1 MTHDWMRQDAVNIL
15 DYLPRFLGMDPNFHA
30 TNHAD
35 SKEHDRIRLLLQD
48 LLNQVYVDTATWGLP
63 LWESLVEIT
72 VRNDALDWRRNK
84 VKAKL
89 RVAQS
94 VTQPFLQAVVEMLV
108 VGQSVRVTDVPT
120 DYRLDIEVGDGEVRS
135 WQELEQALRIWVPAH
150 IGWKYIART
159 DASLYLHVGAF
170 VTVADIIHIEA
181 QTDFVLPAPQENIA
195 IGIAVSTFEM
205 MYIEADVYQ

>member
-48 LLNQVYVDTATWGLP
+48 LLDQVYVDTATWGLP
-63 LWESLVEIT
+63 FWESLVEIT
-72 VRNDALDWRRNK
+72 VRNDALDWRRNE

-89 RVAQS
+89 RAAQS

-108 VGQSVRVTDVPT
+108 AGQSVRVIDVPT
-120 DYRLDIEVGDGEVRS
+120 DYRLDIELCDGVVRS
-135 WQELEQALRIWVPAH
+135 WQRLDQTLRMWVPAH

-159 DASLYLHVGAF
+159 DASLYLHVGAI

-181 QTDFVLPAPQENIA
+181 QTDFVLPAPQEDIA

-205 MYIEADVYQ
+205 MHIEADVYQ

>member
-15 DYLPRFLGMDPNFHA
+15 DYLPRFLGIDPNFHA

-48 LLNQVYVDTATWGLP
+48 LLDQVYVDTATWGLP

-72 VRNDALDWRRNK
+72 VRNDALDWRRNE

-89 RVAQS
+89 RAAQS

-108 VGQSVRVTDVPT
+108 AGQSVRVIDVPT
-120 DYRLDIEVGDGEVRS
+120 DYRLDIELCDGVVRS
-135 WQELEQALRIWVPAH
+135 WQRLDQALRMWVPGH

-159 DASLYLHVGAF
+159 DASLYLHVGAI

-181 QTDFVLPAPQENIA
+181 QTDFVLPAPQEDIV

-205 MYIEADVYQ
+205 MHIEADVYQ

>member
-1 MTHDWMRQDAVNIL
+1 MRQDTVNIL
-15 DYLPRFLGMDPNFHA
+15 EYLPRFLWMDPNFHA

-72 VRNDALDWRRNK
+72 VRNDAPDWRRNE

-89 RVAQS
+89 RAAQS

-108 VGQSVRVTDVPT
+108 AGQSVRVIDVPT
-120 DYRLDIEVGDGEVRS
+120 DYRLDIELCDGVVRS
-135 WQELEQALRIWVPAH
+135 WQRLDQTLRMWVPAH

-159 DASLYLHVGAF
+159 DASLYLRVGAI
-170 VTVADIIHIEA
+170 VTVADIIHIDA
-181 QTDFVLPAPQENIA
+181 QTDFVLPAPQEDIA
-195 IGIAVSTFEM
+195 IGIAVSTFETVH
-205 MYIEADVYQ
+205 IEADVYQ

>member
-1 MTHDWMRQDAVNIL
+1 LTHDWMRQDTVNIL
-15 DYLPRFLGMDPNFHA
+15 EYLPRFLWMDPNFHA

-72 VRNDALDWRRNK
+72 VRNDAPDWRRNE

-89 RVAQS
+89 RAAQS

-108 VGQSVRVTDVPT
+108 AGQSVRVIDVPT
-120 DYRLDIEVGDGEVRS
+120 DYRLDIELCDGVVRS
-135 WQELEQALRIWVPAH
+135 WQRLDQTLRMWVPAH

-159 DASLYLHVGAF
+159 DASLYLRVGAI
-170 VTVADIIHIEA
+170 VTVADIIHIDA
-181 QTDFVLPAPQENIA
+181 QTDFVLPAPQEDIA
-195 IGIAVSTFEM
+195 IGIAVSTFETVH
-205 MYIEADVYQ
+205 IEADVYQ

>member
-15 DYLPRFLGMDPNFHA
+15 DYLPRFLGIDPNFHA

-48 LLNQVYVDTATWGLP
+48 LLDQVYVDTATWGLP

-72 VRNDALDWRRNK
+72 VRNDALDWRRNE

-89 RVAQS
+89 RAAQS

-108 VGQSVRVTDVPT
+108 AGQSVRVIDVPT
-120 DYRLDIEVGDGEVRS
+120 DYRLDIELCDGVVRS
-135 WQELEQALRIWVPAH
+135 WQRLDQALRMWVPAH

-159 DASLYLHVGAF
+159 DASLYLHVGAI

-181 QTDFVLPAPQENIA
+181 QTDFVLPAPQEDIV

-205 MYIEADVYQ
+205 MHIEADVYQ

>member
-72 VRNDALDWRRNK
+72 VRNDALDWRRNE

-89 RVAQS
+89 RAAQS

-108 VGQSVRVTDVPT
+108 AGQSVRVIDVPT
-120 DYRLDIEVGDGEVRS
+120 DYRLDIELGDGGVRS
-135 WQELEQALRIWVPAH
+135 WQGLEQALRIWVPAH

-159 DASLYLHVGAF
+159 DAALDLYVGAT
-170 VTVADIIHIEA
+170 VTVADILHIEA
-181 QTDFVLPAPQENIA
+181 QTDYSPGGSHMEIDV
-195 IGIAVSTFEM
+195 GVAVSTFEM
-205 MYIEADVYQ
+205 MHIGADVYQ

>member
-1 MTHDWMRQDAVNIL
+1 MRQDAVNIL
-15 DYLPRFLGMDPNFHA
+15 DYLPRFLGIDPNFHA

-48 LLNQVYVDTATWGLP
+48 LLDQVYVDTATWGLP

-72 VRNDALDWRRNK
+72 VRNDALDWRRNE

-89 RVAQS
+89 RAAQS

-108 VGQSVRVTDVPT
+108 AGQSVRVIDVPT
-120 DYRLDIEVGDGEVRS
+120 DYRLDIELCDGVVRS
-135 WQELEQALRIWVPAH
+135 WQRLDQALRMWVPAH

-159 DASLYLHVGAF
+159 DASLYLHVGAI

-181 QTDFVLPAPQENIA
+181 QTDFVLPAPQEDIV

-205 MYIEADVYQ
+205 MHIEADVYQ

>member
-1 MTHDWMRQDAVNIL
+1 MTHDWMRQDTVNIL
-15 DYLPRFLGMDPNFHA
+15 EYLPRFLWMDPNFHA

-72 VRNDALDWRRNK
+72 VRNDAPDWRRNE

-89 RVAQS
+89 RAAQS

-108 VGQSVRVTDVPT
+108 AGQSVRVIDVPT
-120 DYRLDIEVGDGEVRS
+120 DYRLDIELCDGVVRS
-135 WQELEQALRIWVPAH
+135 WQRLDQTLRMWVPAH

-159 DASLYLHVGAF
+159 DASLYLRVGAI
-170 VTVADIIHIEA
+170 VTVADIIHIDA
-181 QTDFVLPAPQENIA
+181 QTDFVLPAPQEDIA
-195 IGIAVSTFEM
+195 IGIAVSTFETVH
-205 MYIEADVYQ
+205 IEADVYQ

>member
-15 DYLPRFLGMDPNFHA
+15 EYLPRFLRMDPNFHA

-48 LLNQVYVDTATWGLP
+48 LLDQVYVDTATWGLP

-72 VRNDALDWRRNK
+72 VRNDALDWRRNE

-89 RVAQS
+89 RAARS

-108 VGQSVRVTDVPT
+108 VGQSVRVTDAPA
-120 DYRLDIEVGDGEVRS
+120 DYRLDIEVGDGGVRS
-135 WQELEQALRIWVPAH
+135 WQGLEQALRMWVPAH

-170 VTVADIIHIEA
+170 VTVADIIHRG
-181 QTDFVLPAPQENIA
+181 TN
-195 IGIAVSTFEM
+195 
-205 MYIEADVYQ
+205 